1 MLETDLFEESVGA
14 VLSAALEHTDDGAFV
29 INPSQHA
36 IERFVETLDSM
47 DDPPSIRLF
56 VDEEPMKAL
65 TDDFL
70 VASVVAD
77 LVAEETL
84 SVRTLDSVPRHALV
98 LTDSGLVSVIEGETE
113 AAGLTTE
120 YGDFV
125 SDLYGRYESE
135 WADAEQFSLR
145 TPALTHVR
153 ETLEADISPEA
164 AADFDQVLETLD
176 TARGDGE
183 GLDEVEI
190 SLLVAAKN
198 NVLLYDI
205 SRWGEDIRLASKATF
220 SRSKNQLEDAGLIET
235 EKVPIEVG
243 RPRLRLKFGSSD
255 LESASPSELVERT
268 QSALA

>member
-1 MLETDLFEESVGA
+1 MLESDLFEESVGT
-14 VLSAALEHTDDGAFV
+14 VLSTALEHTTDETFV
-29 INPSQHA
+29 INPSQYA

-77 LVAEETL
+77 LVVNDTL
-84 SVRTLDSVPRHALV
+84 SIRTLDTVPRHALV
-98 LTDSGLVSVIEGETE
+98 LTESGLVSVIEGTDE
-113 AAGLTTE
+113 AAGLTTGAE
-120 YGDFV
+120 DFV
-125 SDLYGRYESE
+125 ANLYARYEDE

-145 TPALTHVR
+145 TPALSHVR
-153 ETLEADISPEA
+153 ETLESDISPEA
-164 AADFDQVLETLD
+164 VADFDEILETLD
-176 TARGDGE
+176 TARGDGD

-220 SRSKNQLEDAGLIET
+220 SRSKNQLEDAGIIET

-243 RPRLRLKFGSSD
+243 RPRLRLKLGSSE
-255 LESASPSELVERT
+255 LEAASPSELVERT